1 MMSERETKAI
11 ENLESIISVMI
22 NDMSIGASYVRTNAS
37 SCLDMINLVD
47 KIQARIPKDKK
58 KK

>member
-1 MMSERETKAI
+1 MMSRERKAI

-37 SCLDMINLVD
+37 SFLDMINLFD
-47 KIQARIPKDKK
+47 KIQSRIPKDKK
-58 KK
+58 K